1 MPVLPPTPAITDK
14 VGPLDRVLEL
24 ILSLDQRAPAPNLPH
39 QLDSLFADLSQPE
52 LAEPLDAVE
61 GTIWALW
68 CSHPDNRAVQR
79 MERVIGGLAQGRFD
93 AAERILD
100 GLVRDYPD
108 WAEAWNK
115 RATLYFL
122 QDRDDE
128 SVADIEA
135 TLRLEPRHFG
145 ALGGFGQ
152 ICLRREEHVSARIAF
167 EKALQVNPHLE
178 GVREIVHELGA
189 EYRPVM
195 N

>member
-1 MPVLPPTPAITDK
+1 MIDK
-14 VGPLDRVLEL
+14 LSPLDRALEL
-24 ILSLDQRAPAPNLPH
+24 ILSLDGRAPSENLPH
-39 QLDSLFADLSQPE
+39 QLDDLFADLGRAE
-52 LAEPLDAVE
+52 LSEPLDVVE

-68 CSHPDNRAVQR
+68 CSHPDETAVQR

-93 AAERILD
+93 AAERLLD

-122 QDRDDE
+122 QDRDEE
-128 SVADIEA
+128 SIADIEA

-152 ICLRREEHVSARIAF
+152 ICLRQDEPVSARIAF
-167 EKALQVNPHLE
+167 EKALQLNPHLD
-178 GVREIVHELGA
+178 GMREIIDELHA
-189 EYRPVM
+189 EFRPTV

>member
-1 MPVLPPTPAITDK
+1 MNTDK
-14 VGPLDRVLEL
+14 IGPLDRALEL
-24 ILSLDQRAPAPNLPH
+24 ILSLDHMDPAANLPEE
-39 QLDSLFADLSQPE
+39 LDGLFDHLARLELS
-52 LAEPLDAVE
+52 EPLDVVE
-61 GTIWALW
+61 GSIWALW
-68 CSHPDNRAVQR
+68 CSHPDESAVQR

-93 AAERILD
+93 AAERLLD
-100 GLVRDYPD
+100 GLINDYPD

-122 QDRDDE
+122 QDRDEE
-128 SVADIEA
+128 SISDIEE

-152 ICLRREEHVSARIAF
+152 ICLRQDEPVSAKIAF
-167 EKALQVNPHLE
+167 EKALLVNPHLN

-189 EYRPVM
+189 EFRPVM

>member
-1 MPVLPPTPAITDK
+1 MIDK
-14 VGPLDRVLEL
+14 LSPLDRALEL
-24 ILSLDQRAPAPNLPH
+24 ILSLDERAPAANLPP
-39 QLDSLFADLSQPE
+39 QLDDLFANLSRPDMDVSLE
-52 LAEPLDAVE
+52 EVE

-68 CSHPDNRAVQR
+68 CSHPDDGAVQR

-93 AAERILD
+93 AAERLLD

-122 QDRDDE
+122 QDRDEE

-152 ICLRREEHVSARIAF
+152 ICLRQDEPISARLAF
-167 EKALQVNPHLE
+167 ERALKVNPHLD
-178 GVREIVHELGA
+178 GMREIVSELDA
-189 EYRPVM
+189 EFRPTV